1 MDKTECKSPSME
13 LFLLI
18 CYSIINKSAAG
29 MHDTPPCKFNLVQMH
44 RISLSINSQDKEQN
58 KILS

>member
-1 MDKTECKSPSME
+1 
-13 LFLLI
+13 
-18 CYSIINKSAAG
+18 
-29 MHDTPPCKFNLVQMH
+29 MHDTPPRKFNSVQMR